1 METTLIHAG
10 VALALIAVLILALVA
25 LAFKHSTAFDALV
38 AAHASVVDKLLTAI
52 VGPASAAGSAAALT
66 APLQTKQ
73 VLPVAA
79 SSSAPA
85 AGGTPAGAAP
95 AASPAPAGASAA
107 ALASLAAFVG
117 PGPTVTIAGKTYTQA
132 QYAAANTPQAASY
145 SVVEPAAGKGTTP
158 VPADYQ
164 NLNATTVVD
173 LGDGVHYLDNT
184 GNVCHFSLQSNG
196 QTVKVLGY

>member
-1 METTLIHAG
+1 MEPTLIHTG
-10 VALALIAVLILALVA
+10 VALALIALLIVA
-25 LAFKHSTAFDALV
+25 LTAVAFKHSTTFDALV

-52 VGPASAAGSAAALT
+52 VGPASAAGSSAVLKAA
-66 APLQTKQ
+66 LQTKE
-73 VLPVAA
+73 V
-79 SSSAPA
+79 APA
-85 AGGTPAGAAP
+85 AASNLVPTAGTTT
-95 AASPAPAGASAA
+95 ASAAPAGASAA
-107 ALASLAAFVG
+107 AVAGLAALVG

-132 QYAAANTPQAASY
+132 QYAAANTPQAAGF
-145 SVVEPAAGKGTTP
+145 SVVEPSAGKGTTP

-196 QTVKVLGY
+196 STIKVPGY